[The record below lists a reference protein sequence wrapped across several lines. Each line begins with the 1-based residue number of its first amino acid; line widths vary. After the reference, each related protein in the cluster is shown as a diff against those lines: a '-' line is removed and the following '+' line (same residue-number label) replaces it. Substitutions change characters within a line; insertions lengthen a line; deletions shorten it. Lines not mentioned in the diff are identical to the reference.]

1 MADYKNYD
9 ELLKRYEPKQEPKP
23 ESEQIPEA
31 TVDAKDVRPA
41 STSKAAD
48 VPMNSSTVRRSA
60 TPSAN
65 TQRRATPVDS
75 TQRRATPVGN
85 TPNKVSTE
93 GKAPERAKTSSAD
106 RAVSRKPS
114 PPPVT
119 GDKSNFRGGVYFS
132 NPPKANTNKP
142 APNGSNAPQQ
152 TAANPNTRRKANMQ
166 EKKKTPD
173 NKFMRFLKSKG
184 LRRFAIMVAVI
195 AVVSTILCSYA
206 IGCINDVL
214 GISDEEISIEVTIK
228 QGMTDE
234 EVIDL
239 LAEKG
244 LINNKMFCKLFIKIF
259 EKDGPYISNTYTLS
273 PQMGIEKMIAIMK
286 TDYTLGEIVTLT
298 FPEGWTIQQIADKL
312 EANDVCTAS
321 AFVTT
326 LQTVDFSDEYTFIA
340 ALDNKDQRFRTLEG
354 YLYPDTYQFYVGEN
368 PSSVIRRFLDNFQAK
383 WTEEYGQRAAE
394 LGMSIDEVITLASV
408 IQMEAANY
416 DQMPGV
422 SSVIHNRLDNTY
434 TFPRLECDSTTAY
447 YSKVIAPQFT
457 NSSDDL
463 KKLENFRNRYDTYD
477 ADCTGLP
484 VGAIANPGGDAISAA
499 LYPSDTG
506 YYFFNHDVNG
516 GIYYAV
522 TAAEHDRNV
531 AIAESVEPE

>member
-1 MADYKNYD
+1 MADYKDYD
-9 ELLKRYEPKQEPKP
+9 ELLKQYEPKQEPK
-23 ESEQIPEA
+23 
-31 TVDAKDVRPA
+31 
-41 STSKAAD
+41 
-48 VPMNSSTVRRSA
+48 
-60 TPSAN
+60 
-65 TQRRATPVDS
+65 
-75 TQRRATPVGN
+75 
-85 TPNKVSTE
+85 
-93 GKAPERAKTSSAD
+93 KAPEAKPVTDNKPVNAPARNVPVQRSTGTPVSRAENRTPANRTEGGAPVSD
-106 RAVSRKPS
+106 RPVSRKPS

-119 GDKSNFRGGVYFS
+119 NDKSSFRGGVYFS
-132 NPPKANTNKP
+132 NPPKANNKP
-142 APNGSNAPQQ
+142 VANSNAVPQKPV
-152 TAANPNTRRKANMQ
+152 ANPNVRRKANVQ
-166 EKKKTPD
+166 GKKKAPD

-195 AVVSTILCSYA
+195 AVVSTILCAYA

-214 GISDEEISIEVTIK
+214 GISDEDISIEVTIQ

-244 LINNKMFCKLFIKIF
+244 LINNKMFCKIFIKIF

-273 PQMGIEKMIAIMK
+273 PQMGIEKMIAVMK

-298 FPEGWTIQQIADKL
+298 FPEGWTIQQIAEKL
-312 EANDVCTAS
+312 ESNDVCTAS

-326 LQTVDFSDEYTFIA
+326 LQTVDFSEDYDFIA
-340 ALDNKDQRFRTLEG
+340 KINNKEQRFRALEG

-368 PSSVIRRFLDNFQAK
+368 PSSVIRRFLDNFEAK
-383 WTEEYGQRAAE
+383 WTEEYQARAEE
-394 LGMSIDEVITLASV
+394 LGMSVDEVITLASV

-416 DQMPGV
+416 EQMPGV
-422 SSVIHNRLDNTY
+422 SSVLHNRLDNSY

-463 KKLENFRNRYDTYD
+463 KKLENFRNLYDTYD
-477 ADCTGLP
+477 TDCTGLP
-484 VGAIANPGGDAISAA
+484 IGAIANPGGDAISAA